1 MAMSPFQDTISE
13 FPLGAACPFIWSSVG
28 QQGDYYELASEQR
41 WLFRSR
47 WIHRLFS
54 STLGERAAFSAV
66 RLKSLNTEEE
76 ERVSEWESERVREW
90 ERDPFEGSWG
100 TNKLCLAQMG
110 EKGRADCHLSGTLKC
125 QSITP
130 ELLIV
135 CSSKLLCENSA
146 NRLFG
151 ERAISQWKSKAL
163 LSKPKMLLAMWNIH
177 FVQGMWS
184 QIL

>member
-1 MAMSPFQDTISE
+1 MAMSPFQDTISG
-13 FPLGAACPFIWSSVG
+13 FPLFGGAACPFIWSSVG

-110 EKGRADCHLSGTLKC
+110 EKGRADCHLSGSSSANL
-125 QSITP
+125 SH
-130 ELLIV
+130 
-135 CSSKLLCENSA
+135 CSSKLLWENGA
-146 NRLFG
+146 NCV
-151 ERAISQWKSKAL
+151 
-163 LSKPKMLLAMWNIH
+163 
-177 FVQGMWS
+177 FVW
-184 QIL
+184 

>member
-1 MAMSPFQDTISE
+1 MAVRLFQDTISG
-13 FPLGAACPFIWSSVG
+13 FPLFGGAACPFIWSSVG

-76 ERVSEWESERVREW
+76 ERVREW

-110 EKGRADCHLSGTLKC
+110 EEGRADCHLSGTLKC
-125 QSITP
+125 QSIT
-130 ELLIV
+130 LQQQIIV
-135 CSSKLLCENSA
+135 RKLCKLWICLGKNLWFPTEKSQFVVRNS
-146 NRLFG
+146 L
-151 ERAISQWKSKAL
+151 
-163 LSKPKMLLAMWNIH
+163 
-177 FVQGMWS
+177 GMK
-184 QIL
+184 Q